1 MGKKYDLQVGDDSKS
16 EVSGGAGTTHVGGLD
31 SAAQN
36 GLGDSVGNL
45 VSVVI
50 ETEVTEHHN
59 RREDHGR
66 GVGSVASLDILSD
79 VTAAL
84 LSSIRLSIGSHG

>member
-1 MGKKYDLQVGDDSKS
+1 MERWKKDDLQVGDNSKS
-16 EVSGGAGTTHVGGLD
+16 EVSGGAGTAHVGGLD
-31 SAAQN
+31 SSAQD

-45 VSVVI
+45 VGVVI

-66 GVGSVASLDILSD
+66 GVGSVASLNILSD

-84 LSSIRLSIGSHG
+84 LSSI